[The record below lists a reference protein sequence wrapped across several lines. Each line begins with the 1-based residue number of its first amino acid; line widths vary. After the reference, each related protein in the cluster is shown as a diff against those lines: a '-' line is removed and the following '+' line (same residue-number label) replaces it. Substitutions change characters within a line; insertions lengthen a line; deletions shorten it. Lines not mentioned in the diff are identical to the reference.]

1 MPEGRLCNRVS
12 ETPVIGEFDRE
23 DMLKMAMERAGMAE
37 PPVMPMEATAK
48 LAMLLRRR
56 SAIARRSEDCSS
68 ATPPRPGG
76 IDRLSRLDIRSSPVE
91 THTSL
96 RRGEWR

>member
-37 PPVMPMEATAK
+37 PPVMPMEATAR

-68 ATPPRPGG
+68 GDDAAAR
-76 IDRLSRLDIRSSPVE
+76 RHRSREPLA
-91 THTSL
+91 H
-96 RRGEWR
+96 